1 MLTFLICNICL
12 ISVVVWVSVRQFL
25 DLRILLL
32 ILFSWIASFVAGYV
46 YVTIIPGD
54 YHRYFYI
61 GENVFGYATQFI
73 IWLTQSFIKPLANN
87 SLVLAFFIYAMF
99 GFIGRLVLM
108 VLYRD
113 LLKTQANKQEVSA
126 FCKSQRGMLMLAL
139 FMLWPPFLFWGSLL
153 GKDSLQFMLLL
164 LFLYACFV
172 QKGFVRYVVIFFSLL
187 VEGII
192 RPYMLCLIL
201 GAYLLYILF
210 QQRVNLLYKTIA
222 IVLCLGLGVFVVHI
236 MQSKYGVNILDLDSV
251 VNRSYFQQ
259 TNQSRGT
266 AINVFWQSGGLSYWL
281 ALPWVFFANLFLP
294 LPGLY
299 TTNMHAWASAIMNM
313 FLLYVCG
320 YVLMHFKK
328 IKSLFTPWLYNRIV
342 FMLIWSLMGMLLIA
356 LVNTNLG
363 LAARQKIPYV
373 AMIFVIYGL
382 LKFKFW
388 QNGYKRSKYGL
399 KQSSINRSR

>member
-1 MLTFLICNICL
+1 MWGSIK
-12 ISVVVWVSVRQFL
+12 QFL

-54 YHRYFYI
+54 YTQYFYRPNS
-61 GENVFGYATQFI
+61 EFGYATQFV
-73 IWLTQSFIKPLANN
+73 IWLTQTYIKPVAND
-87 SLVLAFFIYAMF
+87 SLVLAFFIFAMF
-99 GFIGRLVLM
+99 GFIGRLILM

-113 LLKTQANKQEVSA
+113 LLKTQASRQEISI
-126 FCKSQRGMLMLAL
+126 FFNSQKGIFLLVL
-139 FMLWPPFLFWGSLL
+139 LMLWPPFLFWGSLL
-153 GKDSLQFMLLL
+153 GKDSLQFMLVL
-164 LFLYACFV
+164 LFLHAFFIK
-172 QKGFVRYVVIFFSLL
+172 KGVARYGVLCFSLL
-187 VEGII
+187 VEGLM
-192 RPYMLCLIL
+192 RPYMVCLIFIS
-201 GAYLLYILF
+201 YLLFVFF
-210 QQRVNLLYKTIA
+210 QQRVNLLYKIVATIA
-222 IVLCLGLGVFVVHI
+222 CVGLGVAIVHL
-236 MQSKYGVNILDLDSV
+236 MKSQYNVNILDLDSIV
-251 VNRSYFQQ
+251 DRSYFQQ

-266 AINVFWQSGGLSYWL
+266 AINVFWESGGLSYWL

-299 TTNMHAWASAIMNM
+299 TTNLHTWGSAVMNV

-328 IKSLFTPWLYNRIV
+328 IKSLFTPWLYNRIL